1 MGKNKKKHK
10 HKQYIPKKENRL
22 LNASM
27 DYIHT
32 RITKDL
38 PYMYSAVALAMWNVL
53 EETEE
58 EKVQDIQTLINE
70 SKIIWN
76 DIVENG
82 KNVIEECERITGFCM
97 IDEVS

>member
-22 LNASM
+22 LNASLN
-27 DYIHT
+27 YIHT

-53 EETEE
+53 EETDE
-58 EKVQDIQTLINE
+58 EKYEDIMTLINE
-70 SKIIWN
+70 SQIVWN
-76 DIVENG
+76 DIVAND
-82 KNVIEECERITGFCM
+82 KDVIEECERVTGISM
-97 IDEVS
+97 RDAVS